1 MTNLHS
7 KILIIEDDP
16 GISNFLQT
24 TVSAAGYDV
33 IVTGRGETAL
43 QTISSHCP
51 DCVLLDLGLP
61 DMEGAK
67 SSAACDPGR
76 RRPSS

>member
-43 QTISSHCP
+43 QIISSHCP